1 VGLPL
6 VVLSSGVAVSHS
18 ARWFLGVLA
27 GCGPISASAQQSPES
42 PIPARS
48 ATRVDT
54 TTTPS
59 ISRDEVLLR
68 DHDRKDVPW
77 KSFSEV
83 TKGAQVRT
91 GLFTLYLKRDN
102 TYLSLAPTQLDKD
115 YLLVTQ
121 LSQGIG
127 ELGVDGGSS
136 VRSDLVRFHRAGD
149 RIELWVVNSHFAAR
163 PGTPMA
169 RAVAYSF
176 GHSVGHSFPIATM
189 RDNGEILLDVGPFLL
204 SDWADLSTIFQG
216 VANQRKLSGNV
227 FLDRERSSLAQ
238 LQLFPGNLEA
248 EVRLTYQSNR
258 NLGLETV
265 ADYRWIPV
273 GVHYSLLELPTSP
286 MRPRYADER
295 VGYFVSAIKDFSRDT
310 AESFFVRFVNRW
322 RLEKRDP
329 DAALSEPVKPIVYYI
344 DRTVPMEWRPWVRA
358 GILEWNRA
366 FEEAGFRNAI
376 QVFDAPDDTLWSAE
390 DARYS
395 TVRWTAT
402 NRSVYAI
409 GPTNTDPR
417 TGEILNADVLVSA
430 AWIQAWRGES
440 GEYLAPDAAVRSAF
454 LEDSA
459 ASSPTGETRLCSL
472 SEGMRRQGTLVRA
485 LMAGGSD
492 ARDGG
497 SAARL
502 FIGQALKA
510 LIMHEIGHTLGL
522 RHNFRGSAGVTRTQ
536 LADRKYTQAH
546 GLGVS
551 VMDYSPPALA
561 FDPRQQGDYYA
572 GTIGTY
578 DRWAIRYGYTQ
589 LGPAEPVPSRAKG
602 SGPLGPDWIPD
613 ADVKA
618 LRSIAAEAADPSHL
632 YGTDEDAGFGRL
644 GLDPTVSRYDQT
656 DNPLGWARERVALIN
671 RLFDSLAT
679 RMVAPGQGYAR
690 LRRAF
695 TDLLNDRW
703 YATLVTTKYLG
714 GATTARD
721 HRGDPSARP
730 AFATVPANLQRE
742 ALAFISEA
750 AFGEAAYR
758 FRPELLSHLGPDRWR
773 HWGSVPGAD
782 GRIDFPLHD
791 WAMAQQGA
799 VLGQLLDPAVLSRIR
814 DSELRATEGE
824 PTVTIPELFATL
836 TAAIWAEVG
845 YPRAGGKPA
854 LPRNITSVRRD
865 LQRLYLNS
873 LIRMIVN
880 PLADTPE
887 DARTLARATLADL
900 GAALDRARQV
910 ELDMYTRAHLVDSR
924 ERITQALNAQMF
936 QNAGMTR

>member
-1 VGLPL
+1 VADTIT
-6 VVLSSGVAVSHS
+6 LSGS
-18 ARWFLGVLA
+18 ARDDVTL
-27 GCGPISASAQQSPES
+27 PE
-42 PIPARS
+42 R
-48 ATRVDT
+48 
-54 TTTPS
+54 
-59 ISRDEVLLR
+59 
-68 DHDRKDVPW
+68 DRKDVPW

-83 TKGAQVRT
+83 TKGARVQS
-91 GLFTLYLKRDN
+91 GIFTLYSKRDN
-102 TYLSLAPTQLDKD
+102 TYLSVAPTQLDRD

-149 RIELWVVNSHFAAR
+149 RIELWVVNPHFGAT

-169 RAVAYSF
+169 LAVAYSF
-176 GHSVGHSFPIATM
+176 GHSVAQSFPIATM
-189 RDNGEILLDVGPFLL
+189 RDNGEILIDVAPFLL
-204 SDWADLSTIFQG
+204 SDWADLGSLFQG
-216 VANQRKLSGNV
+216 VANQRKLSGSI
-227 FLDRERSSLAQ
+227 FLDRERSTLER

-258 NLGLETV
+258 NLGLEAV

-273 GVHYSLLELPTSP
+273 GVHYSLLDLPTTP

-329 DAALSEPVKPIVYYI
+329 GAALSEPVKPIVYYI
-344 DRTVPMEWRPWVRA
+344 DRTVPTEWRPWVRA

-376 QVFDAPDDTLWSAE
+376 RVLDAPDDTLWSAE

-402 NRSVYAI
+402 NRSVYAV
-409 GPTNTDPR
+409 GPSNVDPR

-440 GEYLAPDAAVRSAF
+440 GEYVAPQAAVGSTF
-454 LEDSA
+454 VEDSA
-459 ASSPTGETRLCSL
+459 ASDPNGETRLCSFA
-472 SEGMRRQGTLVRA
+472 EGLGRQGTLTRVV
-485 LMAGGSD
+485 LAGRTGAS
-492 ARDGG
+492 DGG
-497 SAARL
+497 AAARL
-502 FIGQALKA
+502 YIGQALKA

-522 RHNFRGSAGVTRTQ
+522 RHNFRGSAGVTRAQ
-536 LADRKYTQAH
+536 LVDKAYTQAH

-551 VMDYSPPALA
+551 VMDYSPPALSL
-561 FDPRQQGDYYA
+561 DPRKQGDYYA
-572 GTIGTY
+572 ATIGTY
-578 DRWAIRYGYTQ
+578 DRWAIRYGYTP
-589 LGPAEPVPSRAKG
+589 LGSSGPAAAIAKG
-602 SGPLGPDWIPD
+602 SGATAPDWVPETET
-613 ADVKA
+613 KA

-632 YGTDEDAGFGRL
+632 YGTDEDAGFGGL

-656 DNPLGWARERVALIN
+656 DDPLGWARERVTLIN
-671 RLFDSLAT
+671 TLFDSLPT

-690 LRRAF
+690 LRAAF

-714 GATTARD
+714 GAMTSRD

-730 AFATVPANLQRE
+730 AFVTVPAALQRQ
-742 ALAFISEA
+742 ALAFIA
-750 AFGEAAYR
+750 DAGFGEPAYR
-758 FRPELLSHLGPDRWR
+758 FSPALLSHLGPDRWR
-773 HWGSVPGAD
+773 HWGSVPGRD

-791 WAMAQQGA
+791 WAMAQQNA
-799 VLGQLLDPAVLSRIR
+799 LLNQLLDPMVLSRIR
-814 DSELRATEGE
+814 DAELRATEAE

-836 TAAIWAEVG
+836 TAAIWAEIG
-845 YPRAGGKPA
+845 YPGPDGKPGLA
-854 LPRNITSVRRD
+854 RNITSVRRD
-865 LQRLYLNS
+865 LQRLYLNT
-873 LIRMIVN
+873 LIRMIVS
-880 PLADTPE
+880 PLPDTPE

-900 GAALDRARQV
+900 GNQLDRARRM
-910 ELDMYTRAHLVDSR
+910 ELDTYTRAHLVDSR
-924 ERITQALNAQMF
+924 EQIARALNAQMF
-936 QNAGMTR
+936 QNTGISR